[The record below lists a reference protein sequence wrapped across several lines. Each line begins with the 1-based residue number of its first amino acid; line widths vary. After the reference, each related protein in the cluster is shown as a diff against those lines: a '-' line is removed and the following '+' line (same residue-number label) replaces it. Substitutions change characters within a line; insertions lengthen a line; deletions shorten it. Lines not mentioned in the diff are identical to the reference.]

1 MRTLTIRRGS
11 LTFGLGTVR
20 LTWRKKALTDIRKL
34 IPGLSGKSH
43 AMNNK
48 IERIWERTRALR
60 PTIEAH
66 RGEGDGLHHLPDA
79 IARAFAEANV
89 YRLLL
94 PHEFGGEDIDPIT
107 YYDLVEE
114 VSSYDGSVGWNYS
127 IGSSTPVIL
136 GDLSPARLRAIFAS
150 PDSCIAASASPP
162 GRTVEVE
169 GGYRVTGRFAWAS
182 GIHQARWV
190 VANCLVFDGDKLRKS
205 AAGAPVALGLLMP
218 KEDCNVLDT
227 WHVLGMRGTGSTE
240 FEVNG
245 AFVPKDMAIRF
256 FGTESQHPYPIFHLP
271 PTYFG
276 YNHVS
281 VMNGI
286 ARAALDGLKALAR
299 TKTVAMA
306 GTNLRDETQAQ
317 YAVAK
322 AEAMI
327 EANGLTVKEAFRA
340 LWAKVVAGESVPL
353 EMRARVR
360 RSVAHAA
367 ECAVEA
373 VQLCYRAAGGTAVYE
388 SAPFERALRDVNA
401 AATHITTRRVMMEEA
416 GRVAFGLPPRTP
428 LF

>member
-1 MRTLTIRRGS
+1 ME
-11 LTFGLGTVR
+11 
-20 LTWRKKALTDIRKL
+20 
-34 IPGLSGKSH
+34 
-43 AMNNK
+43 NK

-60 PTIEAH
+60 PVIEAH
-66 RGEGDGLHHLPDA
+66 RGEGDGLHHLSAA

-107 YYDLVEE
+107 YFDLVEE
-114 VSSYDGSVGWNYS
+114 VSSYDGSAGWNYS
-127 IGSSTPVIL
+127 IGSSTPIIL
-136 GDLSPARLRAIFAS
+136 GGLPAARLRQIFAS
-150 PDSCIAASASPP
+150 SDCCIAASASPP
-162 GRTVEVE
+162 GRAIEVG
-169 GGYRVTGRFAWAS
+169 GGYQVTGRFAWAS
-182 GIHQARWV
+182 GIHQAQWV
-190 VANCLVFDGDKLRKS
+190 AANCFVFDGEEMRKS
-205 AAGAPVALGLLMP
+205 AAGTPVALGFLMP
-218 KEDCNVLDT
+218 KQDCNVLDT

-240 FEVNG
+240 FEVSG
-245 AFVPKDMAIRF
+245 VFVPKDMAVRF
-256 FGTESQHPYPIFHLP
+256 FGAESQYPYPIFHLP

-286 ARAALDGLKALAR
+286 ACSALDGLKALAR
-299 TKTVAMA
+299 TKTIAMA
-306 GTNLRDETQAQ
+306 GTNLHDDPYAQ

-327 EANGLTVKEAFRA
+327 EANRVAVKESFGA
-340 LWAKVVAGESVPL
+340 LWAKVVAREPVTL

-360 RSVAHAA
+360 RGVAQAA
-367 ECAVEA
+367 ECAIEA
-373 VQLCYRAAGGTAVYE
+373 VQLCYQAAGGTAIFE
-388 SAPFERALRDVNA
+388 SSPFERALRDINA